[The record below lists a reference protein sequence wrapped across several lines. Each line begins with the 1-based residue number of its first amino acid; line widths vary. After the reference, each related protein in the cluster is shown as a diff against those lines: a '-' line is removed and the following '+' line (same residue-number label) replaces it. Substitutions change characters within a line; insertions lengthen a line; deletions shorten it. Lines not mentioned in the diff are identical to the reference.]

1 MEDGGWN
8 KLVNQPPP
16 LWYTPRNSQAF
27 FFGKATGFLKTE
39 MIRPAIFRGV
49 RGPGGLV
56 DLPNLHCLASILVF
70 VGVNKG
76 ETMGKK
82 TCGFGF
88 GSFNCGETHWIELIL

>member
-1 MEDGGWN
+1 MEDGISWSTNPLPYGT
-8 KLVNQPPP
+8 PPEIAS
-16 LWYTPRNSQAF
+16 LRIGAF

-76 ETMGKK
+76 ETMGKNMW
-82 TCGFGF
+82 FWF
-88 GSFNCGETHWIELIL
+88 W